1 MVAYDWQKFYETAVL
16 ESNPAKI
23 EDRVAEARQ
32 AIQQRLS
39 KGPSLEIDATELA
52 TIDEAL
58 AALMVLKLEMT
69 PEDSGDDPEL
79 SGENAA

>member
-52 TIDEAL
+52 AIDDAL
-58 AALMVLKLEMT
+58 AALMVLKLEMI
-69 PEDSGDDPEL
+69 EDSGDDPEL